1 MRLVRDDRH
10 LPALPGP
17 RINAN
22 RLQGNGRQAG
32 CHLLPSREHRVIFA
46 RIMQRREFLAPFHQ
60 LIGHTRHGGNHDSH
74 LMAGIHLSLHAGGD
88 IADTI
93 QISD

>member
-1 MRLVRDDRH
+1 MRLVRDDGH

-22 RLQGNGRQAG
+22 RLQRNGGQAR
-32 CHLLPSREHRVIFA
+32 CHLLSGRDHRVIFA
-46 RIMQRREFLAPFHQ
+46 RIMQRREVLAPFDQ
-60 LIGHTRHGGNHDSH
+60 LISDARHGGNHDSH